1 VGYWKGKAIQLSEV
15 DEVDMAEQDGRR
27 MSVELQRAE
36 REAQEAQEAQ
46 YEEMTRKRYSQDSVN
61 HPNHY
66 NMHPSGIECID
77 IVEEFG
83 FNIGNAIKYAWR
95 CGLKDGA
102 DEIQDLEKSAW
113 YLQREIERRK
123 RERRRAT

>member
-1 VGYWKGKAIQLSEV
+1 
-15 DEVDMAEQDGRR
+15 MAEQDGRR

-66 NMHPSGIECID
+66 NMAESRITRERARDEGTSRVARVLGLIPEPPNAVTARTIARQLCISRMEVD
-77 IVEEFG
+77 EALADLV
-83 FNIGNAIKYAWR
+83 
-95 CGLKDGA
+95 GA
-102 DEIQDLEKSAW
+102 GQV
-113 YLQREIERRK
+113 ERRSYNA
-123 RERRRAT
+123 RRGYTGYCRR